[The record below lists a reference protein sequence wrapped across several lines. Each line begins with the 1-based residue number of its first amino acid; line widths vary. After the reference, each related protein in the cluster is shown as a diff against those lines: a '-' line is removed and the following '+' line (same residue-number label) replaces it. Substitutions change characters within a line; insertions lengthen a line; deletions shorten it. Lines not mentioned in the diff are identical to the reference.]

1 MDWRRYRSESRCLLL
16 DSPLTD
22 LRVVGDVE
30 DFLVA
35 GEYALALDTL
45 CSWMYEDALPV
56 GPSHHGRLVAMA
68 GEVGREYLGT
78 EELVEAI
85 AAQVVR

>member
-1 MDWRRYRSESRCLLL
+1 MDWTRCRGEIGRLLS

-22 LRVVGDVE
+22 PRVIEDVE

-35 GEYALALDTL
+35 GEYALALDAL
-45 CSWMYEDALPV
+45 CSWIHEDDLSV
-56 GPSHHGRLVAMA
+56 SPSYHGRLVAMA
-68 GEVGREYLGT
+68 REVGSKDLGA

-85 AAQVVR
+85 ADQVVG

>member
-45 CSWMYEDALPV
+45 CSWIHEDDLSV
-56 GPSHHGRLVAMA
+56 SPSYHGRLVAMA
-68 GEVGREYLGT
+68 REVGSKGLGT

-85 AAQVVR
+85 ADQVVG